1 MPPSDS
7 PPPHRVIVLPFL
19 RQIGHRFIIP
29 DWAAITIGRLIFSWR
44 PLTASELAHELVH
57 VGQWRENGF
66 FHFIVRYMRESER
79 AAKAGLDRY
88 RDNKF
93 EIEARLAEE
102 AAREAEG

>member
-7 PPPHRVIVLPFL
+7 TLPHWVIVLPFL
-19 RQIGHRFIIP
+19 RQIGNRFIIP
-29 DWAAITIGRLIFSWR
+29 GWAAITIGRLIFSWR
-44 PLTASELAHELVH
+44 PLTAPEMAHELAHVR
-57 VGQWRENGF
+57 QWHENGF
-66 FHFIVRYMRESER
+66 FHFIARYMRESER

-102 AAREAEG
+102 AARG